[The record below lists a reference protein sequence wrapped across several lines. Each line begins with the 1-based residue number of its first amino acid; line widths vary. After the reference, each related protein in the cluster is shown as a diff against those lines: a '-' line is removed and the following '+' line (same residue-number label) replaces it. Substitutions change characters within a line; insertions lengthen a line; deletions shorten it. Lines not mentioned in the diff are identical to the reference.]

1 MFGFRAMRRTYLI
14 MLTILF
20 AAGQARGQFPWQRP
34 VKRDPAEVKR
44 IVGPIEK
51 REPSRDLHIVWV
63 WGIDKLHEKE
73 THEYAWV
80 MDRYVN
86 GLLPRVPRVTVE
98 TSMYFPKKELWE
110 KADLVVFYMW
120 PRAEGWDYDL
130 VDAYQKRGGGL
141 IVIHMALMQ
150 GSGEQWSKRIGLAW
164 DHRNG
169 ATKWGVLPTPVTL
182 TDAAKKTPIFERFP
196 DKFDLADEFYWQLR
210 GDPAGITPLVT
221 SPAGE
226 AIANKPLPG
235 PPKIEDLDGKA
246 WPVMWTK
253 EIGRAR
259 VFVSA
264 AGHNYFTFNDPYFR
278 IILLRAMAWTM
289 HESFD
294 PFKPLVTLQLQ
305 R

>member
-1 MFGFRAMRRTYLI
+1 MITFRPMKQTCLFLLLA
-14 MLTILF
+14 LF
-20 AAGQARGQFPWQRP
+20 ATSQARGQFPWQTP

-44 IVGPIEK
+44 IVGPLGE
-51 REPSRDLHIVWV
+51 REPSRDLNIVWV

-86 GLLPRVPRVTVE
+86 VLLPQVPRVTVV

-120 PRAEGWDYDL
+120 PREKWDYDL

-141 IVIHMALMQ
+141 IIIHMALMQ
-150 GSGEQWSKRIGLAW
+150 GSGEELSKRIGMAW
-164 DHRNG
+164 DKRKG
-169 ATKWGVLPTPVTL
+169 ATKWGILPTPVTL
-182 TDAAKKTPIFERFP
+182 TDAASESPIFERFP
-196 DKFDLADEFYWQLR
+196 AKFDLADEFYWQLR

-226 AIANKPLPG
+226 AIANKPLDG
-235 PPKIEDLDGKA
+235 PPKIEDLDGKQ

-253 EIGRAR
+253 EVGRGR
-259 VFVSA
+259 VFVSG

-289 HESFD
+289 NESFD
-294 PFKPLVTLQLQ
+294 PLKPLVTLHLQ